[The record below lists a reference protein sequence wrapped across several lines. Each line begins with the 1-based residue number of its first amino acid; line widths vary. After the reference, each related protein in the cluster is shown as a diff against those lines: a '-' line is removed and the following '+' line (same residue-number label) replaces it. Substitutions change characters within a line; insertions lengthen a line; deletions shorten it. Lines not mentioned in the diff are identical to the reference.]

1 MLSDHIIIIKNITVF
16 KVLYNFKDAVLWKKA
31 PLITKCLY
39 TKNKQT
45 YNKHENILSIMIN
58 AKFRPGKRTSLKNQY
73 NKV

>member
-16 KVLYNFKDAVLWKKA
+16 KVLYNFKDAVLQKKA
-31 PLITKCLY
+31 PLITKFLY
-39 TKNKQT
+39 KKTNMK
-45 YNKHENILSIMIN
+45 NILSVMIN

>member
-16 KVLYNFKDAVLWKKA
+16 KVLYNFKDAVLQKKA
-31 PLITKCLY
+31 PLITKFLY
-39 TKNKQT
+39 KKTNKQT
-45 YNKHENILSIMIN
+45 TNMKNILSVMIN

>member
-16 KVLYNFKDAVLWKKA
+16 KVLYNFKDTVLQKKA

-45 YNKHENILSIMIN
+45 YNKHEKHPISHD
-58 AKFRPGKRTSLKNQY
+58 
-73 NKV
+73 

>member
-16 KVLYNFKDAVLWKKA
+16 KVLYNFKDAFLQKKA

-45 YNKHENILSIMIN
+45 YNKHEKHPIN
-58 AKFRPGKRTSLKNQY
+58 HDQCKI
-73 NKV
+73 